1 MAAASALLERDDV
14 GSREA
19 AGVTKV
25 KNPDGAIRSHRPQ
38 NAAALASFAGQCVKG
53 DGKRWRLRSQVRHT
67 KLLRSTALAENAE
80 GPSWRVAACTGETIR
95 TQLWAGV

>member
-1 MAAASALLERDDV
+1 MVAASALLERDDV

-38 NAAALASFAGQCVKG
+38 YAAALASFAGQCVQP
-53 DGKRWRLRSQVRHT
+53 DGKRWRLRSQVTHT
-67 KLLRSTALAENAE
+67 KFASFNRFGGKAE
-80 GPSWRVAACTGETIR
+80 GLSWRVAATGETIR
-95 TQLWAGV
+95 TRLWAGV